1 MRKKMVVFGGSFN
14 PPTNAHFALA
24 EHISQLPEVEAVL
37 FVPVGDL
44 YQKDNLIRAKFR
56 VEMLCEVIRNNPK
69 FQISLVE
76 VNARKLMNTI
86 DTMRELQIEYPEY
99 DLYFLMGSDN
109 LEQFPDWDGARELV
123 EEFQFVVVSRN
134 GQDVQNLLETSELLS
149 ENKEKFLFTEDF
161 VGTDISSTA
170 IRKLLREGKSV
181 KYLVPEEIYNY
192 LAQESLYQVK

>member
-181 KYLVPEEIYNY
+181 KYLVPEEIHNY
-192 LAQESLYQVK
+192 LAQGSLYQVK